1 MGLICSFVVNLSYVV
16 ITHFFDIIFEKWTFF
31 VKFLDVIVDILGDI
45 ICPTFKS
52 YCCNLVLI
60 LVIILYFVLGL
71 DSAVLPVFELIS
83 VRSVQKRV

>member
-1 MGLICSFVVNLSYVV
+1 MGLTCSFVVNLSYVV

-31 VKFLDVIVDILGDI
+31 VKFLDIIVDILGDI
-45 ICPTFKS
+45 FCPTFKS
-52 YCCNLVLI
+52 HCCNLVLI

-71 DSAVLPVFELIS
+71 DSAILPVFGLIS